1 MPRNNTTAR
10 RMDRVLPPHSAR
22 RMALPIALAL
32 AAIAAGNTAA
42 ATDDSASADV
52 LVFDA
57 SGSMWGQLQ
66 GGENK
71 IVVAREV
78 MAEFFQ
84 RRDAATPL
92 AVIAYGH
99 RRRGDCKDIEVI
111 AASGKHDASQLASK
125 LAGINPR
132 GMTPIAESLRL
143 AAAQVP
149 RTAERSN
156 IILVT
161 DGLETC
167 DADPCAVAAEL
178 AASGHGIRAHVVGFG
193 LTEKEASALSC
204 VTEQTGGLL
213 LRPQS
218 GAELAAALDQISED
232 EPAPEPVVA
241 EAFFDIDPKAEAGH
255 SYRISFRG
263 SAVNSDYAGFT
274 RRGEGKPVAGPSFNP
289 IGGGKTANNPF
300 SVRAPLEPGE
310 YDLILFSSAAGKII
324 ARQPIE
330 VVPAS
335 NGFDPVGSVPPG
347 KRFVFT
353 WRGPNQVSERLV
365 IARIDDAPGTYGP
378 AWGYALTGKGKMGLQ
393 APEEP
398 GKYELRYLSA
408 NGKNILFRRVFGVG
422 VPHEDGDSTTS
433 AALAEQAA
441 AATRAAPGQDALP
454 QVRAT
459 FRIPAGFPETPVWWS
474 AVPLDADATP
484 DAWALPE
491 AQVVGQGSFE
501 PGRYEVTAV
510 GPGEVEFRKT
520 VDIAPGQA
528 NEFVLDLVPEPDG
541 DSEATPDRKPGSRPS
556 PGGGGAA
563 SPQAA
568 MQALGGMPVK
578 SKALNREQMDT
589 ILSPRDEK

>member
-1 MPRNNTTAR
+1 M
-10 RMDRVLPPHSAR
+10 S
-22 RMALPIALAL
+22 ALATG
-32 AAIAAGNTAA
+32 APAAGAA
-42 ATDDSASADV
+42 DDASADV

-57 SGSMWGQLQ
+57 SGSMWGQLK

-78 MAEFFQ
+78 MADFFK
-84 RRDAATPL
+84 RRDVDTPL

-111 AASGKHDASQLASK
+111 AASGKHDAGRLSSQLA
-125 LAGINPR
+125 AINPR
-132 GMTPIAESLRL
+132 GMTPIADSLRQ
-143 AAAQVP
+143 AAAQIP

-178 AASGHGIRAHVVGFG
+178 AASGHQIRAHVVGFG

-218 GAELAAALDQISED
+218 GAELAAALDQIAED
-232 EPAPEPVVA
+232 EPAPEPVVE
-241 EAFFDIDPKAEAGH
+241 EAFFDIGDKAETGH
-255 SYRISFRG
+255 TYRISYQG
-263 SAVNSDYAGFT
+263 TAANTDYAGFT
-274 RRGEGKPVAGPSFNP
+274 PRGEDSPTVGPSFNT
-289 IGGGKTANNPF
+289 IGGGATANNPF
-300 SVRAPLEPGE
+300 SVRAPLEPGD
-310 YDLILFSSAAGKII
+310 YDLILFSSTGRKII

-330 VVPAS
+330 VVPAA

-353 WRGPNQVSERLV
+353 WRGPNQVGQRVV
-365 IARIDDAPGTYGP
+365 IARAGDDPGTYDKS
-378 AWGYALTGKGKMGLQ
+378 AWGYPLSGKGKMGLK
-393 APEEP
+393 APDEP
-398 GKYELRYLSA
+398 GMYQLRYLSA
-408 NGKNILFRRVFGVG
+408 NGKSVMFHRDFGVG
-422 VPHEDGDSTTS
+422 VPYEDKDLTTS

-441 AATRAAPGQDALP
+441 IATRAAPGQDALP
-454 QVRAT
+454 RVRAT
-459 FRIPAGFPETPVWWS
+459 FRIPAGFPKTPVWWS

-520 VDIAPGQA
+520 VEIAPGQS

-541 DSEATPDRKPGSRPS
+541 DSEPTPVRKPAARPA
-556 PGGGGAA
+556 PAGGGAA

-568 MQALGGMPVK
+568 MKALGGKPVK
-578 SKALNREQMDT
+578 SKALSREQMDT
-589 ILSPRDEK
+589 LLSTRDEK

>member
-1 MPRNNTTAR
+1 MQLQPSLADQRGGAQGRARTKPEALPMGELAQLHVEQVDQLLESERVPGRRGACWRGADVHGHAPECSTDVRFRPLVLFLPQSHTPPTPGEARMPRNNTTAR

-241 EAFFDIDPKAEAGH
+241 EAFFDIGPKAEA
-255 SYRISFRG
+255 S
-263 SAVNSDYAGFT
+263 
-274 RRGEGKPVAGPSFNP
+274 
-289 IGGGKTANNPF
+289 
-300 SVRAPLEPGE
+300 
-310 YDLILFSSAAGKII
+310 
-324 ARQPIE
+324 
-330 VVPAS
+330 
-335 NGFDPVGSVPPG
+335 G
-347 KRFVFT
+347 KRLVEA
-353 WRGPNQVSERLV
+353 PVSVLVQIER
-365 IARIDDAPGTYGP
+365 
-378 AWGYALTGKGKMGLQ
+378 KN
-393 APEEP
+393 
-398 GKYELRYLSA
+398 ELR
-408 NGKNILFRRVFGVG
+408 
-422 VPHEDGDSTTS
+422 
-433 AALAEQAA
+433 
-441 AATRAAPGQDALP
+441 
-454 QVRAT
+454 
-459 FRIPAGFPETPVWWS
+459 
-474 AVPLDADATP
+474 
-484 DAWALPE
+484 
-491 AQVVGQGSFE
+491 
-501 PGRYEVTAV
+501 
-510 GPGEVEFRKT
+510 
-520 VDIAPGQA
+520 
-528 NEFVLDLVPEPDG
+528 
-541 DSEATPDRKPGSRPS
+541 
-556 PGGGGAA
+556 
-563 SPQAA
+563 
-568 MQALGGMPVK
+568 
-578 SKALNREQMDT
+578 
-589 ILSPRDEK
+589 DEL